1 MNKLQINLDKQI
13 IEFVKENTNEDLDI
27 KKYVNDILKIALKE
41 NNICIDTIYIS
52 IQSATKDEIKRLNK
66 EYRNIDRVTDV
77 LSFPVFDKDEL
88 DSIKEADEDKKFKE
102 IELGDIIIC
111 LDVVKEQAI
120 MYDTGIVRETLYMIT
135 HGVCHLLGF
144 DHIEENDKK
153 EMRGLEE
160 YILEKIG
167 VFKNK

>member
-1 MNKLQINLDKQI
+1 MNKLQIDLDKKI
-13 IEFVKENTNEDLDI
+13 IEFVKENTNEEVDI
-27 KKYVNDILKIALKE
+27 KKYVNDILKIALEE

-77 LSFPVFDKDEL
+77 LSFPVFDRDEL
-88 DSIKEADEDKKFKE
+88 DSLKKADEDKKFKE
-102 IELGDIIIC
+102 IELGDIILC
-111 LDVVKEQAI
+111 LDVVKEQAV

-144 DHIEENDKK
+144 DHIEENEKK
-153 EMRGLEE
+153 EMRELEE

-167 VFKNK
+167 VFKK

>member
-1 MNKLQINLDKQI
+1 MNKLQIDLDKKI
-13 IEFVKENTNEDLDI
+13 IEFVKENTNEDVDI

-77 LSFPVFDKDEL
+77 LSFPVFDRDEL

-102 IELGDIIIC
+102 IELGDIILC
-111 LDVVKEQAI
+111 LDVVKEQAV
-120 MYDTGIVRETLYMIT
+120 MYDTGIVREALYMIT

-144 DHIEENDKK
+144 DHIEENEKK
-153 EMRGLEE
+153 EMRELEE

-167 VFKNK
+167 VFKK

>member
-1 MNKLQINLDKQI
+1 MNKLQIDLDKKI
-13 IEFVKENTNEDLDI
+13 IEFVKENTNEDVDI

-77 LSFPVFDKDEL
+77 LSFPVFDRDEL

-102 IELGDIIIC
+102 IELGDIILC
-111 LDVVKEQAI
+111 LDVVKEQAV

-144 DHIEENDKK
+144 DHIEENEKK
-153 EMRGLEE
+153 EMRELEE

-167 VFKNK
+167 VFKK